1 MWKVVRAPCRA
12 DSDREAGRA
21 PTGPLGDRGN
31 PRGMPPTFPSKSHL
45 QSLHHHPLP
54 AAVHLTVI
62 TTAPVVSQAP
72 YLLLDLRIFPTSFS
86 YPSNASAPSPC
97 TQELYS
103 FCTSFC
109 TQGSSAVLEKR
120 AFTDKKNCCQSAP
133 QTLNRST
140 SLLLNLNWNARI
152 LQCSCATWKDSMV
165 EDHCRNYRCFIVLT
179 FRVSTPFF
187 PFLNCSNRSE
197 STYSIF
203 IFSPTAS

>member
-54 AAVHLTVI
+54 AAVHLTVK

-109 TQGSSAVLEKR
+109 SQGSSAVLEKR
-120 AFTDKKNCCQSAP
+120 ASADKKNCCQ
-133 QTLNRST
+133 
-140 SLLLNLNWNARI
+140 
-152 LQCSCATWKDSMV
+152 K
-165 EDHCRNYRCFIVLT
+165 H
-179 FRVSTPFF
+179 FF
-187 PFLNCSNRSE
+187 AAIWIEMPE
-197 STYSIF
+197 
-203 IFSPTAS
+203 IFSNVPVQHERTVWLKITAGTTGAS

>member
-54 AAVHLTVI
+54 AAVHLTVK

-86 YPSNASAPSPC
+86 YPSNASAPSPR
-97 TQELYS
+97 THELYS

-109 TQGSSAVLEKR
+109 SQSFYWQEKLLSECTTNLKQKHFF
-120 AFTDKKNCCQSAP
+120 AAKFELKCQKYSP
-133 QTLNRST
+133 MFLCNM
-140 SLLLNLNWNARI
+140 
-152 LQCSCATWKDSMV
+152 KG
-165 EDHCRNYRCFIVLT
+165 HCRNYRCFIVLT
-179 FRVSTPFF
+179 FRVRTHFF
-187 PFLNCSNRSE
+187 PFLNSRNRSE
-197 STYSIF
+197 NTYSIF